1 MSLMSLKSKQNY
13 QYGNRN
19 INYILVRSKR
29 RKTSEVIVDKD
40 EITIRAP
47 FDKSIVEIEKVLD
60 DKIRWI
66 IKKQKEYEHA
76 PQEILKPTFL
86 PNSTLAYLGKNYN
99 LKIISESKKRNS
111 IEIVDDDLLVF
122 IENFDINMNI
132 DLLKHKVRY
141 LYNKWLCQIAKE
153 IFITKIKKYSKMI
166 GVSAPEDNSK
176 EFKK

>member
-1 MSLMSLKSKQNY
+1 MSSLITKQSY
-13 QYGNRN
+13 QYGTRK
-19 INYILVRSKR
+19 IDYILIKSKR

-47 FDKSIVEIEKVLD
+47 FDKTIPEIEKVLD

-86 PNSTLAYLGKNYN
+86 PNSPLPYLGKNYN
-99 LKIISESKKRNS
+99 VKIISDNKKRNS
-111 IEIVDDDLLVF
+111 IEIVDDYLLLF

-132 DLLKHKVRY
+132 DLLKYKIRY
-141 LYNKWLCQIAKE
+141 LYNKWLSQQAKE
-153 IFITKIKKYSKMI
+153 LFVTKIKNIVK
-166 GVSAPEDNSK
+166 
-176 EFKK
+176 